1 MTSND
6 DSRRRLLETA
16 RFLTPT
22 QWEALSQRDKLTIE
36 TALAEQEF
44 ANQPFLTH
52 RQFAEHPDYCRL
64 TLSPMVAAIMDAAE
78 GIPVTTIDDATC
90 ERYFG
95 CKLDQLPK
103 RPARAIAGH
112 AGGRGGKSSRLLA
125 TKALHAAWTV
135 PVPTVAAGESPVALI
150 VSSDLIFARQLLA
163 YCVGYATESPV
174 LSQAVVG
181 TPNVDSF
188 TIRRSDG
195 VEVELRVRAP
205 GVKGKGGRAF
215 TLVVALLDEAA
226 FFYDDSGVIND
237 REIVRAVRPRLVPG
251 GQLWMLSTPWVE
263 GVGVL
268 EETIQKHWGTH
279 EGTLA
284 FRRVGTRALN
294 PTWDPDGEIE
304 AQERED
310 DPDNAAREIDAEPLT
325 AGSTHWFS
333 REAIEAAFRDDLP
346 QQSPYNATH
355 AYAAAADTGFIRN
368 SSALAMVEGLPG
380 EGKQLERYRLA
391 LLEERKPT
399 AGTPLEPTAVTREF
413 VAARGRVRDARDRRR
428 LAREAE
434 GHRGDDR
441 QQRNRDHGAG
451 QVRGICARASVAA
464 PGPRRDPAQ
473 CATAT
478 ATARCDGQADAGWRH
493 ADLIAKA
500 CRRIARR
507 PRLGVRECVVAG
519 VESETTDEGR
529 NSRRSAPAVVGLA
542 DGVEARRIRH
552 RPSEQDKYQRRVGSG
567 ITPQLITSVLRKRG
581 SRVHGPVGRPA
592 RRGPTGRPASAQR
605 AVQA

>member
-355 AYAAAADTGFIRN
+355 AYAAAADTGFMRN
-368 SSALAMVEGLPG
+368 SSALAMVEGFP
-380 EGKQLERYRLA
+380 
-391 LLEERKPT
+391 
-399 AGTPLEPTAVTREF
+399 
-413 VAARGRVRDARDRRR
+413 
-428 LAREAE
+428 
-434 GHRGDDR
+434 
-441 QQRNRDHGAG
+441 
-451 QVRGICARASVAA
+451 ARASNSSGTDSRCSRSGSRRRAPRSNRLRSPESSSRLAA
-464 PGPRRDPAQ
+464 GYATREIVVDSHEKQKVTEAMIASN
-473 CATAT
+473 ATAIT
-478 ATARCDGQADAGWRH
+478 APDKYEAYVHARQLLHQGRVE
-493 ADLIAKA
+493 LP
-500 CRRIARR
+500 RNARLR
-507 PRLGVRECVVAG
+507 QQLRDVMGKPMPGGGTQISSPKR
-519 VESETTDEGR
+519 
-529 NSRRSAPAVVGLA
+529 A
-542 DGVEARRIRH
+542 DG
-552 RPSEQDKYQRRVGSG
+552 S
-567 ITPQLITSVLRKRG
+567 
-581 SRVHGPVGRPA
+581 HGDLVSAFVNALWR
-592 RRGPTGRPASAQR
+592 ASKVKPPMKAGTV
-605 AVQA
+605 AVQSPQSWG